1 VKDRACFLVV
11 DDEPIIG
18 IFLQEALQDV
28 GIDSQYF
35 KSAASALAASHGA
48 DFAAAILDVGL
59 PDMRGDQLALKLR
72 AFHPGFTH
80 RPRDWL

>member
-1 VKDRACFLVV
+1 MKDRACFLVV

-48 DFAAAILDVGL
+48 DFAAAI
-59 PDMRGDQLALKLR
+59 DMRGDQLALKLR